1 MQFLPVTTMK
11 VGKWYRWRMVMS
23 SVKESVAFHPGSEH
37 CEMKLLA
44 KDGIYL
50 DDAPRDIST
59 AILSPGNRADLAVR
73 CNSIGLQYMNVSEE
87 SADLFNGNGDFD
99 PSNEQFNPDA
109 IYETPPPVDDLMGT
123 FSDASK
129 SASSTNFFAS
139 TPTNRPCNL
148 KRRSRCFS

>member
-1 MQFLPVTTMK
+1 
-11 VGKWYRWRMVMS
+11 MS

-73 CNSIGLQYMNVSEE
+73 CNSVGLQYMNVSAE
-87 SADLFNGNGDFD
+87 SADLFGGNGDFD
-99 PSNEQFNPDA
+99 PTAQFDP
-109 IYETPPPVDDLMGT
+109 IVEPGQLPPVDHLMGT
-123 FSDASK
+123 FSDPSK

>member
-1 MQFLPVTTMK
+1 
-11 VGKWYRWRMVMS
+11 MS

-73 CNSIGLQYMNVSEE
+73 CNSVGLQYMNVSAE
-87 SADLFNGNGDFD
+87 SADLSGGNGDFD
-99 PSNEQFNPDA
+99 PTAQFIPDA
-109 IYETPPPVDDLMGT
+109 IHEFPDVEDLMGT
-123 FSDASK
+123 FSDPSK